1 MPPVTLIH
9 NDTFCLREELAAY
22 VRCVPTAF
30 IQHDTQLDN
39 RSVPIVNFLKE
50 AMVLLLFLYIYFLH
64 LIRHEIF
71 SSIYKSSSANNIDKP
86 CQSVEDHLYNTER
99 RIYLPKIFEAFKHK
113 VSTNSKI

>member
-1 MPPVTLIH
+1 MHQQIIYSDPLIISFQLTPDNIFLVDNLTNMPPVTLIH

-50 AMVLLLFLYIYFLH
+50 AMVLFFFYIFITH
-64 LIRHEIF
+64 
-71 SSIYKSSSANNIDKP
+71 
-86 CQSVEDHLYNTER
+86 
-99 RIYLPKIFEAFKHK
+99 
-113 VSTNSKI
+113 